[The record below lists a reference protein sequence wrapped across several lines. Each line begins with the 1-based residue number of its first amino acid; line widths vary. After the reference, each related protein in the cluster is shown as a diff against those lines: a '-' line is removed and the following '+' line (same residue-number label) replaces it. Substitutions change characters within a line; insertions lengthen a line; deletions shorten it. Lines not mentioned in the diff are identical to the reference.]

1 MILRKKIL
9 PKRIIDKELSFNTF
23 INEQIKKVNYN
34 INENYLSISD
44 NTRYKAT
51 KKYFKDNVILVDRD
65 GVLNEKNKFHFYVRN
80 LNELKINNSFIKSF
94 GKILRKKVFCITN
107 QAGISTGDL
116 SEKNLIQINK
126 NIKKNFKKSKN

>member
-23 INEQIKKVNYN
+23 INEQIKKKKL
-34 INENYLSISD
+34 IIILMKNYLSISD

-94 GKILRKKVFCITN
+94 GKILRKKSFLYYK
-107 QAGISTGDL
+107 S
-116 SEKNLIQINK
+116 SW
-126 NIKKNFKKSKN
+126 NFNRRFI